1 MVRICHAPWVQ
12 RRVSAVGQDRLLPRE
27 VSSTWA
33 NSAFNQRALYFELG
47 TPGTPRSPH
56 VALHAVVVVNL
67 RKKYNVQ
74 SNAFEMPFSNAD

>member
-33 NSAFNQRALYFELG
+33 NSAFNQRALFFKLG

-74 SNAFEMPFSNAD
+74 SNAFEMPFSN